1 MSLYILYGSQTG
13 NAEDIAR
20 DLASRCEEQLGLT
33 NILCD
38 TLNSQKKTI
47 TEIKA
52 NAKML
57 VVVCSTTGN
66 GDAPENAESFW
77 RSTKLRSAA
86 KDLYQGVKY
95 AVLGLGDTNYDKFCH
110 MGKAFHKR
118 IGELGGEVCMDLHCA
133 DEATGLEDVVD
144 DWVTKILDTIKKIM
158 LNSDEDDAAESL
170 GAADATTDVSAAST
184 VFTNLTLSES
194 APSGEGTL
202 QTSVTPEVDSEA
214 VVASTEST

>member
-20 DLASRCEEQLGLT
+20 DLASRCEEQLGLSDV
-33 NILCD
+33 LCD

-52 NAKML
+52 HAKML
-57 VVVCSTTGN
+57 VVICSTTGN

-86 KDLYQGVKY
+86 KDLYLGVKY

-118 IGELGGEVCMDLHCA
+118 IGELGGEVALELHCA

-144 DWVTKILDTIKKIM
+144 DWVQKILDTIKEVM
-158 LNSDEDDAAESL
+158 SADGEAEATTTTPATAVGVDAVSTVATNLALSDEAAPGGSEETPTP
-170 GAADATTDVSAAST
+170 AAMI
-184 VFTNLTLSES
+184 
-194 APSGEGTL
+194 P
-202 QTSVTPEVDSEA
+202 EA
-214 VVASTEST
+214 VAAPTKST